1 MTRCSSEILA
11 CLSGTKWQWRGHVF
25 DDADE
30 KVLCLLA
37 NVPEIK
43 GKQKKCSNVLLT
55 ALFTNTRI
63 LKFKSQLMFVFFAAV
78 NHFRHFSGAHRKHKF
93 TSTCSKGHGL
103 WFVIGVFRSV
113 LCVSVFQGLLL
124 VIVIMIEF
132 ARVFE
137 KRSKRTDVLELLPTG
152 FGKSLIY

>member
-1 MTRCSSEILA
+1 MFVWNKMTVTQSCF
-11 CLSGTKWQWRGHVF
+11 F
-25 DDADE
+25 DDADD
-30 KVLCLLA
+30 KALRLLW

-43 GKQKKCSNVLLT
+43 GKQKKCSSVLLT
-55 ALFTNTRI
+55 ALFKNTRI
-63 LKFKSQLMFVFFAAV
+63 LKFKNQLTFAFFAGV
-78 NHFRHFSGAHRKHKF
+78 NHFRYFSGAHRKHKF
-93 TSTCSKGHGL
+93 TSTSSKGHGL
-103 WFVIGVFRSV
+103 WFVIGGFRSV

-137 KRSKRTDVLELLPTG
+137 KRSKVTDVLELLPTG